1 MSPLKN
7 TFISLMMVVYLEV
20 VAPMVT
26 MNMTAKVMPRM
37 QSEVLSR
44 LRRRFRMHIVVIRVV
59 LFSPLVMS
67 NSAIGLYS
75 AIA

>member
-7 TFISLMMVVYLEV
+7 MFISLMMVVYLEV

-37 QSEVLSR
+37 HSEVLSR

-67 NSAIGLYS
+67 NSAIGHYS
-75 AIA
+75 SIA